1 MEVVCDA
8 TCTATSPVLSSLKPI
23 LLIDFPTFPKGTLS
37 LSLPYLASV
46 MGKNH
51 KVSIIDLNFE
61 GEDSVLRIVEEQRP
75 VMVGLKVSSQNHHLA
90 QQLSERL
97 KNCDPRPIVVWGGE
111 FPSLL
116 PDRCFPF
123 ADTIVRGL
131 FDSVAE
137 QFLNDLDSDC
147 LAERYEGS
155 NITLPG
161 NWTKPDWSFVQD
173 FRRYNRFMGFPLET
187 SRGCTESCTF
197 CMVLIMQRKHYHTRP
212 LEAIGQEIAAI
223 GSNFIN
229 IIDYNFGVSREHVV
243 AVCDIIARSKALGFM
258 AEMTIELLDDDI
270 VLEALA
276 AAGCKMIY
284 CGLESI
290 DEVALKSVGKDRTNH
305 IENYR
310 RIIRKAQKAGVNV
323 ASGFILGMEHSTFES
338 YRNSHA
344 FFSEMGI
351 IYAKLTFL
359 TFNPGTR
366 SQMFYRKKGRFLT
379 EDPRHY
385 DGNHLTFVPEGASI
399 RDTYEGTRW
408 FIQHFYSFRAI
419 LSRAGNAGMG
429 WRKRVSFVLFNLCYR
444 EVYLTWLREGA
455 LRENWDATTLLNQ
468 RYRKGLMLRTAEWLL
483 LLSWRMDKPK
493 ACAAV

>member
-1 MEVVCDA
+1 MNR
-8 TCTATSPVLSSLKPI
+8 PI
-23 LLIDFPTFPKGTLS
+23 LLIDLPTFPKGTLS
-37 LSLPYLASV
+37 LSLPYLAGV
-46 MGKNH
+46 FGKDR
-51 KVSIIDLNFE
+51 KVVIIDLNI
-61 GEDSVLRIVEEQRP
+61 EDEDTIPRTIGVLRP
-75 VMVGLKVSSQNHHLA
+75 AMVGLKVSSQNHHLA
-90 QQLSERL
+90 EALSTRI
-97 KNCDPRPIVVWGGE
+97 KACDPAAKVVWGGE
-111 FPSLL
+111 YPTLL
-116 PDRCFPF
+116 PDQCAPH
-123 ADTIVRGL
+123 ADCIVRGL
-131 FDSVAE
+131 FDGVAE
-137 QFLNDLDSDC
+137 QFLRDLDSGN
-147 LAERYEGS
+147 LAERYEGNNNS
-155 NITLPG
+155 LPG
-161 NWTKPDWSFVQD
+161 QWTRPDWSFVKD
-173 FRRYNRFMGFPLET
+173 FGRYNRFMGYPLET
-187 SRGCTESCTF
+187 TRGCTESCTF
-197 CMVLIMQRKHYHTRP
+197 CMVLIMQRKHYHTKP
-212 LEAIGQEIAAI
+212 LEAIAADVRAI
-223 GSNFIN
+223 DSNFIN

-351 IYAKLTFL
+351 TYAKLTFL

-385 DGNHLTFVPEGASI
+385 DGNHLTFVPEGVSI

-429 WRKRVSFVLFNLCYR
+429 WHRRVSFVLFNLCYR
-444 EVYLTWLREGA
+444 EVYLSWLREGA
-455 LRENWDATTLLNQ
+455 LRENWDATTLLTQ
-468 RYRKGLMLRTAEWLL
+468 SYRKGLILHTSEWLL
-483 LLSWRMDKPK
+483 LKMWKTEKAWLSPNSTLLDS
-493 ACAAV
+493 